1 MRPSTPIKAA
11 PIAACACAALSL
23 SVLAP
28 VAAGA
33 SEAANPFGG
42 VAQSPAHAAK
52 PAAGAA
58 STATGAGK
66 TATGAAKPSLAPTAA
81 SKKALQEAVQ
91 RALKGKT
98 VGKTAVK
105 TTSSTEMGGAQESKT
120 STPMI
125 MALVAGV
132 LVLGG
137 IAFVIVRDARSV
149 APVVEGATGGTRNP
163 EGRLR
168 KRRAQAKAARRQ
180 RKRHRKR

>member
-1 MRPSTPIKAA
+1 MRPLTPIKTA

-23 SVLAP
+23 SLLAP
-28 VAAGA
+28 GAALA

-42 VAQSPAHAAK
+42 VAQSPTHAAK
-52 PAAGAA
+52 PVTG
-58 STATGAGK
+58 TGVTGAGK
-66 TATGAAKPSLAPTAA
+66 TATGAAKPTVVQTAA

-91 RALKGKT
+91 RALKS
-98 VGKTAVK
+98 KTATASK
-105 TTSSTEMGGAQESKT
+105 TASSTETTGGAQESKT

-125 MALVAGV
+125 LTLVAGV

-137 IAFVIVRDARSV
+137 IAFVIVRDARSA
-149 APVVEGATGGTRNP
+149 APVVEGVTGGTRNP

-180 RKRHRKR
+180 RKRHRRR

>member
-1 MRPSTPIKAA
+1 MRPSTPIKATQ
-11 PIAACACAALSL
+11 IAACACAALSL
-23 SVLAP
+23 LLAP
-28 VAAGA
+28 AGADA
-33 SEAANPFGG
+33 SEAGNPFGG
-42 VAQSPAHAAK
+42 AAQSPAHAAK
-52 PAAGAA
+52 PV
-58 STATGAGK
+58 TGAGK
-66 TATGAAKPSLAPTAA
+66 TTTSAAKPSLAQTAA

-91 RALKGKT
+91 KALKSKT
-98 VGKTAVK
+98 AGKTA
-105 TTSSTEMGGAQESKT
+105 SSTETTGGAQESKT